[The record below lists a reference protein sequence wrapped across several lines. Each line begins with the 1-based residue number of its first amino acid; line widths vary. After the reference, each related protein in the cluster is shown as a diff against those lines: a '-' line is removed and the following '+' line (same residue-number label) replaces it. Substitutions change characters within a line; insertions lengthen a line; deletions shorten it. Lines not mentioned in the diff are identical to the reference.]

1 MKKSI
6 TYGIFLVLTV
16 FFIAST
22 TLVDQVLAQKLTQT
36 GTYEGTWEIS
46 SRSGEI
52 KFSLS
57 VQKDGTLTGEVLDV
71 TGESHAFSTSMVGEI
86 QGSAIKINDLAGHS
100 LNGTL
105 IEGRITGD
113 YCGNSCG
120 SLDVRRVAD

>member
-1 MKKSI
+1 MQFI
-6 TYGIFLVLTV
+6 RAIAICGIFIGVGALADPA
-16 FFIAST
+16 FT
-22 TLVDQVLAQKLTQT
+22 TSLIKN
-36 GTYEGTWEIS
+36 GTYEGTWEIR

-71 TGESHAFSTSMVGEI
+71 TGESHAFSTSIVGEI
-86 QGSAIKINDLAGHS
+86 QGSAIKINDLANHS

-120 SLDVRRVAD
+120 SLDVRKVAD

>member
-22 TLVDQVLAQKLTQT
+22 TLVDQVLAQNLTQT
-36 GTYEGTWEIS
+36 GAYEGTWDIGS
-46 SRSGEI
+46 NSGDI

-57 VQKDGTLTGEVLDV
+57 VQKDGTLTGKVLDV
-71 TGESHAFSTSMVGEI
+71 SGEVHSFSTSFVGEI
-86 QGSAIKINDLAGHS
+86 QGSTIRINDLAGHS

-113 YCGNSCG
+113 YCGWQCG
-120 SLDVRRVAD
+120 SLDVRKVAD

>member
-1 MKKSI
+1 MKESI

-36 GTYEGTWEIS
+36 GIYEGTWEIN

-57 VQKDGTLTGEVLDV
+57 VKKDGTLTGEVIDV
-71 TGESHAFSTSMVGEI
+71 TGETHAFSTSIVGEI
-86 QGSAIKINDLAGHS
+86 QGSNITINDLEGHS
-100 LNGTL
+100 LDGTL

-113 YCGNSCG
+113 YCGNNCG